1 MNKLDILIFIIVGL
15 PIVIGLSSGFLKNL
29 LGFAGIIVGLI
40 VASNFS
46 DQIAGMFISMD
57 LPGQISTAFSF
68 TGVII
73 FFYVLGGFAAKRIS
87 RISSFTSTMD
97 KLFGGIFGALQGLII
112 ASLAIH
118 FLKFF
123 NFISVD
129 TMQASMMYPMI
140 AGIAPEIVDVTS
152 KILPFVKVHIQ
163 GKKFFK

>member
-1 MNKLDILIFIIVGL
+1 MNKLDILIVIIVGL
-15 PIVIGLSSGFLKNL
+15 PVIIGLSSGFLKNL

-40 VASNFS
+40 IASNFS
-46 DQIAGMFISMD
+46 DQIAEMFTSMK

-73 FFYVLGGFAAKRIS
+73 FFYVLGGFIARRVS
-87 RISSFTSTMD
+87 RISSFTTTLD

-112 ASLAIH
+112 ASLVIH

-123 NFISVD
+123 NFVSVE

-140 AGIAPEIVDVTS
+140 AGIAPEIVDITS
-152 KILPFVKVHIQ
+152 KVLPFVKANIQ
-163 GKKFFK
+163 GTKFLQ